1 LQAHS
6 KDYFWFHF
14 ESASTFPLFDITGGR
29 FAHES
34 AGEGEDRHLI
44 LERCPDTSM

>member
-1 LQAHS
+1 LI
-6 KDYFWFHF
+6 
-14 ESASTFPLFDITGGR
+14 FDITGVR

-34 AGEGEDRHLI
+34 VGEGEDRHLI